1 MQSFPKNLNFLCP
14 DQRTRAY
21 QGLRNV
27 SFSENCVYALNWW
40 PQRLQLFSRYHLTF
54 VLMKL
59 SCVFLDTILSAV
71 RKDGNV
77 LLAVDTAGRVLELTQ
92 LLVSLTGY
100 QQSRYNSGQYLLNL

>member
-1 MQSFPKNLNFLCP
+1 
-14 DQRTRAY
+14 
-21 QGLRNV
+21 
-27 SFSENCVYALNWW
+27 
-40 PQRLQLFSRYHLTF
+40 
-54 VLMKL
+54 MKL

-100 QQSRYNSGQYLLNL
+100 QQSR

>member
-1 MQSFPKNLNFLCP
+1 
-14 DQRTRAY
+14 
-21 QGLRNV
+21 
-27 SFSENCVYALNWW
+27 
-40 PQRLQLFSRYHLTF
+40 
-54 VLMKL
+54 MKL
-59 SCVFLDTILSAV
+59 SCFFLDTILSAV

>member
-1 MQSFPKNLNFLCP
+1 
-14 DQRTRAY
+14 
-21 QGLRNV
+21 
-27 SFSENCVYALNWW
+27 
-40 PQRLQLFSRYHLTF
+40 
-54 VLMKL
+54 MKL